1 MADLSRK
8 KELIL
13 EYETIFINRMSKELF
28 AKPQLNVWMILIPI
42 IFIFFFQ
49 QFSRYRKGKTD
60 FQKNTLITPKRALGE
75 ACDAVEDNKKPDLDE
90 LMDISDLPAAAHV
103 PYRNLLKILVQHYM
117 NLLSSKGKTYQ
128 EMIRN
133 TYPDEKAYDKH
144 VNELAGAWKALNL
157 KAMKDLT
164 AKNSEV
170 KKTVARMNQLW
181 IDFRMEDKKEFYL
194 PGK

>member
-1 MADLSRK
+1 MADLPRK

-13 EYETIFINRMSKELF
+13 EYEKIFINRMSRELF
-28 AKPQLNVWMILIPI
+28 AKPKLNVWMILMPI

-60 FQKNTLITPKRALGE
+60 YQKNTLITPKRALGE
-75 ACDAVEDNKKPDLDE
+75 AYYAVEENKKPDLDE
-90 LMDISDLPAAAHV
+90 LMDISDLPTAAHV
-103 PYRNLLKILVQHYM
+103 PYRNLLKILVQHYID
-117 NLLSSKGKTYQ
+117 LLNSKGKTYK

-144 VNELAGAWKALNL
+144 VNELASAWKALNL

-170 KKTVARMNQLW
+170 KKTVAKMNQLW
-181 IDFRMEDKKEFYL
+181 IDLRMEDKKEFYL